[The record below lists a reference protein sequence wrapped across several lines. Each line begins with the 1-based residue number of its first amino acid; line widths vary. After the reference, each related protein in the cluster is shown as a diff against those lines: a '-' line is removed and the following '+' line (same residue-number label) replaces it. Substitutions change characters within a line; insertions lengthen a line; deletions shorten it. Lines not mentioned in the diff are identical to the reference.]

1 MMNLKTPTNL
11 TLSSIPSGVA
21 GIKATLS
28 RMRLLTRDGKKSL
41 AIRMKAVALVARLP
55 QKDFAG
61 EVRAIHAFVRD
72 KIRYVKDVNG
82 VELLHTPEKLL
93 EIGQG
98 DCDDK
103 SMLVASLLEA
113 IGHPTRF
120 VAISNA
126 PSKFCHVYVETRL
139 GSQWLSVE
147 TTENVAV
154 GWQPRAFEKLV
165 IHNK

>member
-1 MMNLKTPTNL
+1 MELLTPTNL

-28 RMRLLTRDGKKSL
+28 KMRLLTRDGKKSL
-41 AIRMKAVALVARLP
+41 PVRMKAVSLVSGLR
-55 QKDFAG
+55 QKDFLG
-61 EVRAIHAFVRD
+61 EVKAIHAFVRD
-72 KIRYVKDVNG
+72 RIRYVKDVNG

-103 SMLVASLLEA
+103 SMLVASLLES
-113 IGHPTRF
+113 IGHQTRF

-126 PSKFCHVYVETRL
+126 PSKFCHVYVETKIGNNWL
-139 GSQWLSVE
+139 GVE
-147 TTENVAV
+147 TTENVSV
-154 GWQPRAFEKLV
+154 GWQPKAYEKLI

>member
-1 MMNLKTPTNL
+1 MNLITPTTL
-11 TLSSIPSGVA
+11 TLNSIPAGVA

-28 RMRLLTRDGKKSL
+28 RMRLLTRDAKKTL
-41 AIRMKAVALVARLP
+41 PIRMKAVELVAALQ

-61 EVRAIHAFVRD
+61 EIRVIHSFVRD
-72 KIRYVKDVNG
+72 KIRYVKDVSG

-103 SMLVASLLEA
+103 SMLVAALLES
-113 IGHPTRF
+113 IGHQTRF

-126 PSKFCHVYVETRL
+126 PNKYCHVYVETKY
-139 GSQWLSVE
+139 GNSWVSVE
-147 TTENVAV
+147 TTENVSL
-154 GWQPRAFEKLV
+154 GWKPKAYEKLI

>member
-1 MMNLKTPTNL
+1 MHLTTPTTLN
-11 TLSSIPSGVA
+11 LSSIPSGVA
-21 GIKATLS
+21 GIRATLS
-28 RMRLLTRDGKKSL
+28 KMRVLTRDAKKALS
-41 AIRMKAVALVARLP
+41 IRMKAVSLVSHLA
-55 QKDFAG
+55 QKDFKS

-72 KIRYVKDVNG
+72 HIRYVKDVSG

-103 SMLVASLLEA
+103 SMLVAALLES
-113 IGHPTRF
+113 IGHQTRF

-126 PSKFCHVYVETRL
+126 PSKFCHVYVETKI
-139 GSQWLSVE
+139 GQNWYSVE
-147 TTENVAV
+147 TTENVEV
-154 GWQPRAFEKLV
+154 GWQPKAYEKLI

>member
-1 MMNLKTPTNL
+1 MNLTTPTTL
-11 TLSSIPSGVA
+11 TLNSIPSGVA

-28 RMRLLTRDGKKSL
+28 RMRLLTREAKKAL
-41 AIRMKAVALVARLP
+41 PIRMKAVELVSQLP
-55 QKDFAG
+55 QKDFYG
-61 EVRAIHAFVRD
+61 EIRVIHAFVRD
-72 KIRYVKDVNG
+72 RIRYVKDVNG

-103 SMLVASLLEA
+103 SMLVAALLES
-113 IGHPTRF
+113 IGHQTRF

-126 PSKFCHVYVETRL
+126 PSKYCHVYVETKH
-139 GSQWLSVE
+139 GNKWLSVE
-147 TTENVAV
+147 TTENVNV
-154 GWQPRAFEKLV
+154 GWQPKAYEKLI

>member
-1 MMNLKTPTNL
+1 MNLTTPT
-11 TLSSIPSGVA
+11 TLSLNSIPSGVA

-28 RMRLLTRDGKKSL
+28 RMRLLTRDAKKSL
-41 AIRMKAVALVARLP
+41 PIRMKAVSLVSGLQ
-55 QKDFAG
+55 QKDFMG
-61 EVRAIHAFVRD
+61 EIKAIHAFVRD
-72 KIRYVKDVNG
+72 RIRYVKDVNG

-103 SMLVASLLEA
+103 SMLAAALLES
-113 IGHPTRF
+113 IGHQTRF

-126 PSKFCHVYVETRL
+126 PNKYCHVYVETKF
-139 GSQWLSVE
+139 GNNWITVE
-147 TTENVAV
+147 TTENVGI
-154 GWQPRAFEKLV
+154 GWQPKAYEKLI

>member
-1 MMNLKTPTNL
+1 MHLTTPTTL
-11 TLSSIPSGVA
+11 TLKSVPSGVA
-21 GIKATLS
+21 GIRATLS
-28 RMRLLTRDGKKSL
+28 KMRLLTREAKKSL
-41 AIRMKAVALVARLP
+41 PIRMQAVALVSHLP
-55 QKDFAG
+55 QKDFKA
-61 EVRAIHAFVRD
+61 EIRAIHAFVRD
-72 KIRYVKDVNG
+72 RIRYVKDVNG

-103 SMLVASLLEA
+103 SMLVASLLES

-126 PSKFCHVYVETRL
+126 PSKFCHVYVETKI
-139 GSQWLSVE
+139 GGNWYSVE

-154 GWQPRAFEKLV
+154 GWQPKAFEKLI